1 MSCNIYSKCRSSEK
15 KESHDQTSETSV
27 SSDADHTY
35 TSTMSEDKEEEH
47 ENDIIETSLSSGRHG
62 AQTDNEDV
70 EIKTKVKQKRR
81 SFVLSIIPGR
91 RDSVSLQFIKI
102 PRVIMK
108 KNKNK
113 KRQNT
118 HLTLQDREDIEE
130 ESLINQD
137 DDDEER
143 LIDQDNDQ
151 ERLIDQD
158 NDQERL
164 IDQDND
170 QERLIDQDND
180 QERLIDQDDDQERF
194 IDQDNDQERL
204 IDQDD
209 DQERLIDQDE
219 LKTTKCTKAWFVK
232 KLISFRIGLK
242 KAFKNLKF
250 FFK

>member
-47 ENDIIETSLSSGRHG
+47 ENGIIETSLSSGGHG

-108 KNKNK
+108 KNKSK
-113 KRQNT
+113 KRQY
-118 HLTLQDREDIEE
+118 TLQDHEDIKE

-143 LIDQDNDQ
+143 LIDQDDDQ

-164 IDQDND
+164 IDQDN
-170 QERLIDQDND
+170 
-180 QERLIDQDDDQERF
+180 
-194 IDQDNDQERL
+194 
-204 IDQDD
+204 